1 MIVPTLRV
9 GMHLVTLGVTSRVDA
24 ERPGRYSHAERGN
37 NQRSMS
43 LQKPGLVH
51 QCPAPGPAFAANGGL
66 AIQITRISAMNS
78 QPIM

>member
-37 NQRSMS
+37 NHSAAARE
-43 LQKPGLVH
+43 PY